1 MNKIVQ
7 VFLKW
12 LPGYMYCDGQ
22 LKSTGAALA
31 PTMHVNPKNGE
42 IRYYC
47 RPIFSDG
54 FQVGMFI
61 RRQGLIDA
69 VTRGDV

>member
-1 MNKIVQ
+1 VQ

-12 LPGYMYCDGQ
+12 LPGYYFNGHSLQ
-22 LKSTGAALA
+22 STGAALA

-42 IRYYC
+42 IRYYV

-54 FQVGMFI
+54 FRVGMFI
-61 RRQGLIDA
+61 RHQGLVDA
-69 VTRGDV
+69 IARGDV